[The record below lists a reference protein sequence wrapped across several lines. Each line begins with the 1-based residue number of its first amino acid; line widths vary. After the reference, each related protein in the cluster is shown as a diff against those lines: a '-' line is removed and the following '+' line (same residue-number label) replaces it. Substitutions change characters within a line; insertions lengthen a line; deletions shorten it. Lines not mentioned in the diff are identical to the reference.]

1 MNFLAT
7 SSYNYDTVANEVVR
21 YACADDSAIRGHARA
36 DHQFATKK
44 QVIIEKGKHH
54 NFK

>member
-21 YACADDSAIRGHARA
+21 YACAMTVPFVDTPVQTINLQQKNRL
-36 DHQFATKK
+36 
-44 QVIIEKGKHH
+44 
-54 NFK
+54 